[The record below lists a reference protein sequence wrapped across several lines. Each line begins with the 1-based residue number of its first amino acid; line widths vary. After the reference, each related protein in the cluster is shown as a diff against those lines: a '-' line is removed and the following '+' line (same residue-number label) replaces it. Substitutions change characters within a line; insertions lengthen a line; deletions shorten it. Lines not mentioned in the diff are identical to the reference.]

1 MRGSPRLLKRV
12 NYFSGQLLT
21 SADLIAEQEYHLNRW
36 RRHNQWC
43 HGWGVVGG
51 LELTVTGST
60 VVVSPGMALD
70 CAGDEVCLA
79 APASVSLPTRV
90 GTPAIRY
97 VVLSALEELTDPVPV
112 LGTSEAPELP
122 LWYSRVVETSRP
134 SLVAADPAAG
144 HQSREGR
151 CRVCGRSH
159 GVTLGRLRRAG
170 NRWSVDARYRR
181 CRASVCSGATR

>member
-1 MRGSPRLLKRV
+1 MPGSPCVLKRV
-12 NYFSGQLLT
+12 NYFNGQLLT
-21 SADLIAEQEYHLNRW
+21 AADLIAEQEYHLNRW

-51 LELTVTGST
+51 LELTVTGGT

-79 APASVSLPTRV
+79 APAAVSLPTRV
-90 GTPAIRY
+90 RTAAIRY
-97 VVLSALEELTDPVPV
+97 VVLSALEELTD
-112 LGTSEAPELP
+112 
-122 LWYSRVVETSRP
+122 SRVVETSRL

-170 NRWSVDARYRR
+170 SRWSVDTRYRR
-181 CRASVCSGATR
+181 CRASV